1 MDTPTKTRPRTKSA
15 EVRRE
20 DLMNAAQALFLKKG
34 VGATAIEEITAGAD
48 VAKGTFY
55 LHFSSKDDI
64 HSALAERFQI
74 QYVEGLQRAVIRRPE
89 ADWSGKLSAWVKAAV
104 TGFLDNGPLVNMI
117 FHAHPQIP
125 DGRPNAIVEH
135 LKGLLKAGAEAGAW
149 TVDDPAFVADFLF
162 GGLHGVIDD
171 ALIGEKRVI
180 RTQLLQ
186 RLHQL
191 FFRTVGLPE
200 S

>member
-1 MDTPTKTRPRTKSA
+1 
-15 EVRRE
+15 
-20 DLMNAAQALFLKKG
+20 MNAAQALFLKKG
-34 VGATAIEEITAGAD
+34 VGATAIEEITGGAD

-55 LHFSSKDDI
+55 LHFSSKEEI
-64 HSALAERFQI
+64 HSALADRFQV
-74 QYVEGLQRAVIRRPE
+74 QYVDGLQRAVLRRLE
-89 ADWSGKLSAWVKAAV
+89 ADWNGKLAAWVKAAV
-104 TGFLDNGPLVNMI
+104 MGFLDNGPMVNMI

-125 DGRPNAIVEH
+125 DGRPNAIVEN
-135 LKGLLKAGAEAGAW
+135 LKSLLKTGADAGAW
-149 TVDDPAFVADFLF
+149 SVQDPAFVAVFLF

-171 ALIGEKRVI
+171 ALLGEKRVN

-186 RLHQL
+186 RLQQL